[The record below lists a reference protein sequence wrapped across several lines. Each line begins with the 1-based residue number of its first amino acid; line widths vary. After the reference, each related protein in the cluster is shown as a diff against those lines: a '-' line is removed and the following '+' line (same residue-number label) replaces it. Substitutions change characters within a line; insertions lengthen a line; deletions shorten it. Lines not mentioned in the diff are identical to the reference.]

1 VEKLSVTSGN
11 RIRIGGAI
19 MSRIGRL
26 PVALPQGVTV
36 TIDAD
41 NAVTVKGPKGT
52 LSRKMSKAMD
62 IKVEENTLVVTRP
75 NDEKENR
82 ALHGLTRALL
92 QNMVVGVTQ
101 GYQKALELVG
111 VGYRAS
117 KQGKK
122 LVLNV
127 GYSHPV
133 EFEPA
138 DGIEFDVPVTTQIL
152 VKGIDKEVVGQIA
165 AEIRAVR
172 KPEPY
177 KGKGIKYAGEVIRR
191 KEGKTGKK

>member
-1 VEKLSVTSGN
+1 
-11 RIRIGGAI
+11 

-36 TIDAD
+36 TVGND
-41 NAVTVKGPKGT
+41 NTVTVKGPKGT
-52 LSRKMSKAMD
+52 LSKQMHKSIN
-62 IKVEENTLVVTRP
+62 IKVEDNAVVVTRP
-75 NDEKENR
+75 SDEKEIK
-82 ALHGLTRALL
+82 ALHGLTRALI
-92 QNMVVGVTQ
+92 QNMVTGVTQ

-133 EFEPA
+133 EIEPVE
-138 DGIEFDVPVTTQIL
+138 GIEFEVPAATSVI
-152 VKGIDKEVVGQIA
+152 VKGIDKEVVGQVA
-165 AEIRAVR
+165 AQIREVR
-172 KPEPY
+172 RPEPY
-177 KGKGIKYAGEVIRR
+177 KGKGIKYADEVIRR